1 MNLAKTSEVPLNVEG
16 NILDLRNYLVILMKI
31 VKLLMLIDIILK
43 DLDFDISNYKMKN
56 NEHSDKQEENIPSN
70 IVPSKQDSILLNQ
83 VKSLKQHV
91 NTLQFERDQ
100 LERKYKG
107 KLEEDNEVS

>member
-1 MNLAKTSEVPLNVEG
+1 MLA
-16 NILDLRNYLVILMKI
+16 
-31 VKLLMLIDIILK
+31 DIILK
-43 DLDFDISNYKMKN
+43 DLDFDVSNYKMKHV
-56 NEHSDKQEENIPSN
+56 EYSDKQEENMLSN
-70 IVPSKQDSILLNQ
+70 IVPSKQDLVLLNQ
-83 VKSLKQHV
+83 VKSLKQHI